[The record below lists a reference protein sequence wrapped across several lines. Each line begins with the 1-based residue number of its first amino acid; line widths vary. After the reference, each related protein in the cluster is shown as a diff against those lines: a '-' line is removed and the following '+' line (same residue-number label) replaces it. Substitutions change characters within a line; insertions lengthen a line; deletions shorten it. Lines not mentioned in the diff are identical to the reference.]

1 MCKSIHYT
9 FILAHELGHA
19 GHFTLAQNHQNLLES
34 EASMYFVEAPSTMN
48 EMLMANYLFNSSNNP
63 RFKRWVIGSILSRTY
78 YHNMV
83 THLLEAAYQ
92 REVYSRVDNGE
103 SLTAPLLNEI
113 MLNTY
118 KAFFGDTVE
127 MTDGVELTWM
137 RQPHYY
143 MGLYSYTYSAGLT
156 IGTVVS
162 QCIKKE
168 GQPAVDRWLK
178 TLQAGGSQSPIE
190 LAQIAGVDITT
201 DAPLKETINYIS
213 NLVDELEV
221 LTYQIKENS

>member
-1 MCKSIHYT
+1 
-9 FILAHELGHA
+9 
-19 GHFTLAQNHQNLLES
+19 
-34 EASMYFVEAPSTMN
+34 MYFVEAPSTMN

-118 KAFFGDTVE
+118 KAFSVT
-127 MTDGVELTWM
+127 L
-137 RQPHYY
+137 
-143 MGLYSYTYSAGLT
+143 
-156 IGTVVS
+156 
-162 QCIKKE
+162 
-168 GQPAVDRWLK
+168 LK
-178 TLQAGGSQSPIE
+178 
-190 LAQIAGVDITT
+190 
-201 DAPLKETINYIS
+201 
-213 NLVDELEV
+213 
-221 LTYQIKENS
+221 

>member
-1 MCKSIHYT
+1 MAET
-9 FILAHELGHA
+9 FVLAHELGHA
-19 GHFTLAQNHQNLLES
+19 GHFALAQNHQNLLES

-118 KAFFGDTVE
+118 KAFSVT
-127 MTDGVELTWM
+127 L
-137 RQPHYY
+137 
-143 MGLYSYTYSAGLT
+143 
-156 IGTVVS
+156 
-162 QCIKKE
+162 
-168 GQPAVDRWLK
+168 LK
-178 TLQAGGSQSPIE
+178 
-190 LAQIAGVDITT
+190 
-201 DAPLKETINYIS
+201 
-213 NLVDELEV
+213 
-221 LTYQIKENS
+221 